1 MEKVIEKIHPL
12 LDKDRQGKAKIYERE
27 KRIFGFIGTIL
38 TAIFQL
44 FFYFTGLARNI
55 AGWDILSNMFW
66 TFIIFMVLYSILQA
80 IVKFPVSYISGF
92 TIEQKY
98 GFSKQSRRAWLWDH
112 LKSFLLSLI
121 FGIIIYGVL
130 LIIFQRFPNI
140 WWLIAGGFIALFSVI
155 LSTLFPVL
163 IMPIFHHYDKIEDH
177 KLKSTLSG
185 VLKEAGINIEGFYI
199 EDTSSKTKKENAML
213 AGMGA
218 TKRVILADNII
229 KHMGIDEIKTVLAH
243 EIGHY
248 RKNHIIK
255 YILTG
260 TILQIFAFFLL
271 NRIMT
276 VLFPMFLTGF
286 RENLALLPMLLFY
299 LLLIDLVVLNII
311 QNWIGRHYEREA
323 DIEALRLSKD
333 PKAFQKATAGLA
345 NRNLS
350 NAYPSLWIKLMYY
363 SHPPVGERLE
373 MAEKFIEEGSRGQGF
388 KGSSD
393 PSTHPQNF

>member
-1 MEKVIEKIHPL
+1 MEKIHPL
-12 LDKDRQGKAKIYERE
+12 LDKEKQIKARAYEQE
-27 KRIFGFIGTIL
+27 KRIFNFLGIVL
-38 TAIFQL
+38 TAIVQL
-44 FFYFTGLARNI
+44 FFYFSGLSQNI
-55 AGWDILSNMFW
+55 AGWSILSSFIW
-66 TFIIFMVLYSILQA
+66 TFIFFMIIYSMLQT
-80 IVKFPVSYISGF
+80 IIKFPISYIANFSH
-92 TIEQKY
+92 EHKY
-98 GFSKQSRRAWLWDH
+98 GFSRQSKKEWTWDH
-112 LKSFLLSLI
+112 TKAYLLSLI
-121 FGIIIYGVL
+121 FGIIVYGAL
-130 LIIFQRFPNI
+130 LIIFQKFPVF
-140 WWLIAGGFIALFSVI
+140 WWLIAGGFIAIFSVI
-155 LSTLFPVL
+155 LSTIFPVL
-163 IMPIFHHYDKIEDH
+163 IMPIFHHYDKIEDEE
-177 KLKSTLSG
+177 LKSTLYG
-185 VLKEAGINIEGFYI
+185 ILDDAGINVEGFYR
-199 EDTSSKTKKENAML
+199 EDTSRKTTKENAML

-248 RKNHIIK
+248 KKNHIIK

-271 NRIMT
+271 NKIMT
-276 VLFPMFLTGF
+276 VLFPMFLIGF

-333 PKAFQKATAGLA
+333 PKAFQKAMAGLA

-350 NAYPSLWIKLMYY
+350 NAYPSLWVKLMYY

-373 MAEKFIEEGSRGQGF
+373 MAEQFIEEDSRGQGF